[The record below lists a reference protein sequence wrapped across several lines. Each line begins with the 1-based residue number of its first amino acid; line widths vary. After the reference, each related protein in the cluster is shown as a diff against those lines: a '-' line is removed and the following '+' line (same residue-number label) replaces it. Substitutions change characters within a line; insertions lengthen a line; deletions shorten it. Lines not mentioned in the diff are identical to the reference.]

1 MEENRKTMWE
11 VEWELKK
18 RKLKE
23 KVKETVNDLGRLY
36 YDNEEMIRTWA
47 PVLIPAAGFGVK
59 HILKQRSIRNEERNK
74 ELYHWD
80 PRRGEYYMSRRPL
93 KSSEQLELD
102 RLYSEGYSKGEALKR
117 MKLLK

>member
-1 MEENRKTMWE
+1 MEDNTMNKID
-11 VEWELKK
+11 WELKK
-18 RKLKE
+18 RKIKEKLKE
-23 KVKETVNDLGRLY
+23 VRNDLGRFY
-36 YDNEEMIRTWA
+36 YDNEEAIRTWA

-59 HILKQRSIRNEERNK
+59 HMLKQKTIRDEERSK

-102 RLYSEGYSKGEALKR
+102 RLYSQGYSKGEALKR